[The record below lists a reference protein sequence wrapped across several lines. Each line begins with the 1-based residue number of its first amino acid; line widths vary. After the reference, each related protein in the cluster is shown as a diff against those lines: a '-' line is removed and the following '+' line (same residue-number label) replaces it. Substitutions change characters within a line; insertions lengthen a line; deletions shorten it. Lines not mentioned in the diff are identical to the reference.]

1 MEWIAFLY
9 SNNEPLVR
17 KILYINARSS
27 FVYNSEQE
35 ETVKMSSSWRLV
47 KLWCSQTLTT
57 AQQ

>member
-9 SNNEPLVR
+9 SNNEPLV
-17 KILYINARSS
+17 ILYINVRSS

-35 ETVKMSSSWRLV
+35 ETVKMSSSRRLV
-47 KLWCSQTLTT
+47 NLWYSQTMTT